1 MMTNWAG
8 TVLHRI
14 YADFAM
20 PSRLPTYRRLLEAFL
35 AAGYEVVSIETYW
48 NRLRTGSLDPAA
60 RTVILRH
67 DIDTDA
73 GTGRRMWEIEGALG
87 IGASFFFRLSTLDVP
102 LMRAIDDAGGHASYH
117 YEELATFAKRWHLR
131 TRQEVDDRIGEIREE
146 FRRNLESLRGRTGLA
161 IDIVASHGDFVNR
174 RLGVPNWFLL
184 SDPEF
189 RRETGIELE
198 TYDDVIMQS
207 VTSRHSDTLHPR
219 YWVAEDPLTAVRRSE
234 PVVYLL
240 VHPRH
245 WRVARRLNAL
255 DDLGRLRES
264 LAYGR

>member
-1 MMTNWAG
+1 MTNWTA

-14 YADFAM
+14 YADFVM
-20 PSRLPTYRRLLEAFL
+20 PSRLPAYRRLLEAFL

-48 NRLRTGSLDPAA
+48 NRLRSASLDPGA

-73 GTGRRMWEIEGALG
+73 ATARRMWEIEHSLG
-87 IGASFFFRLSTLDVP
+87 IAASFFFRLSTLDVP
-102 LMRAIDDAGGHASYH
+102 LMRAIDGAGGHASYH
-117 YEELATFAKRWHLR
+117 YEELATFAKRHHLKA
-131 TRQEVDDRIGEIREE
+131 RQEVDDRIGEIREE

-161 IDIVASHGDFVNR
+161 LDIVASHGDFVNR

-184 SDPEF
+184 TDPDF

-198 TYDDVIMQS
+198 TYDDAIMDS
-207 VTSRHSDTLHPR
+207 VTSRHSDTLYPR
-219 YWVAEDPLTAVRRSE
+219 YWVTEDPLAAVRRGE
-234 PVVYLL
+234 PVIYIL

-264 LAYGR
+264 VAYGR